1 MDSDATLD
9 GEVDHSF
16 FDSDGERPPRAPGP
30 GQGPEKDAEYS
41 RTVSSTACS
50 SSSASRSSCSS
61 LSSGR
66 ELVHYRTKSPGYA
79 SDSSSK
85 SRSSRSRSS
94 SSSGRDEAGD
104 RAGRSR
110 SRSPS
115 PRAAPVIRWL
125 HSRTGQ
131 TRAEQPLSNPDSD
144 SSASARSSSDKWQRT
159 RLSAKTRTGRSH
171 DLCRPKKR
179 LPEAAVAVALA
190 AGARKRHEDEQ
201 STVTDVTPLSSP
213 ARSPVRPA
221 DHQSEEPK
229 PKPRRK
235 RSSKK
240 QENVSQAIYNSLDR
254 MSVDKEKGEGVH
266 RRARKQKKPRE
277 TKSCNLNSKTS
288 SMEYKRPDQ
297 RIGQKILNDATDL
310 NQLLRAMMHLERKEL
325 RKIVSDFPEQRQK
338 KNYTFSNE
346 EAKRIDR
353 ENQRLLHELTRKATR
368 PPVKP
373 KKISAETVR
382 VYHSTLNR
390 QREQERIERENLAFL
405 KRLEAVKP
413 TVGLKRSTQLYD
425 YQRQMAFMES
435 YSQHSRPSTRGSMSR
450 LSSRSSVHKN
460 VHLVSN

>member
-1 MDSDATLD
+1 M
-9 GEVDHSF
+9 
-16 FDSDGERPPRAPGP
+16 
-30 GQGPEKDAEYS
+30 
-41 RTVSSTACS
+41 
-50 SSSASRSSCSS
+50 
-61 LSSGR
+61 
-66 ELVHYRTKSPGYA
+66 
-79 SDSSSK
+79 
-85 SRSSRSRSS
+85 
-94 SSSGRDEAGD
+94 
-104 RAGRSR
+104 
-110 SRSPS
+110 
-115 PRAAPVIRWL
+115 
-125 HSRTGQ
+125 
-131 TRAEQPLSNPDSD
+131 
-144 SSASARSSSDKWQRT
+144 
-159 RLSAKTRTGRSH
+159 
-171 DLCRPKKR
+171 
-179 LPEAAVAVALA
+179 
-190 AGARKRHEDEQ
+190 
-201 STVTDVTPLSSP
+201 TDVTPLSSP

-310 NQLLRAMMHLERKEL
+310 NQLLR
-325 RKIVSDFPEQRQK
+325 EQRQK